1 MAKTLL
7 MERLRGETRL
17 AVIEDGALCEMY
29 IDRPGTDDIAGSIY
43 IGRVENVVPGMNA
56 AFVDIGMEKNGF
68 LSAGDIQV
76 GDSALAKK
84 LGGLRIE
91 KLVRPGQELLVQ
103 VIKAQSGQKGHRLSC
118 HVTLPGR
125 GMVLLPEVG
134 YVGVSRKIADPDER
148 ARLQGIARGMT
159 GETGRGVIVRTAAAG
174 MDGEALE
181 TEYRALCAMWEDI
194 QTRAAHLTAPRKVFS
209 NDSLALRCARDMLN
223 SDTDAVWVDGE
234 GLYREVL
241 SVVGN
246 LAPQW
251 IDRVRLHGGQA
262 PLFDLH
268 RVDAQLEKALSKYV
282 WLKSGGS
289 LVIEETEAMVVIDVN
304 TGKFT
309 GRGDVEDT
317 LYRLNREAA
326 AEIMRQLRLRDLG
339 GIIVVD
345 FIDMASPEHNEG
357 LVTLLKEL
365 ALRDRDRTTVVGMTG
380 LGLIEITRKKQRRPL
395 SKQLLHTCSDCGGDG
410 MVPSHETTARRAI
423 REIWRRRRMGNDGP
437 LLVETCESVA
447 GWLRSI
453 GVPEGGKVYGLAVK
467 GMKPGEYNI
476 SPADVSRLPDGCKTL
491 K

>member
-1 MAKTLL
+1 MVQTLL

-17 AVIEDGALCEMY
+17 AVMEDGALCEMY
-29 IDRPGTDDIAGSIY
+29 IERPGGDDIAGSVY
-43 IGRVENVVPGMNA
+43 LGRVENVVPGMNA
-56 AFVDIGMEKNGF
+56 AFVDIGMERNGF
-68 LSAGDIQV
+68 LSAGDIQI
-76 GDSALAKK
+76 GDAALSKR

-134 YVGVSRKIADPDER
+134 YAGVSRKIADPDER
-148 ARLQGIARGMT
+148 ARLQGIARGLT
-159 GETGRGVIVRTAAAG
+159 GESGRGVIVRTAAAG

-181 TEYRALCAMWEDI
+181 KEYRALCAMWEDI
-194 QTRAAHLTAPRKVFS
+194 ETRAAHLTAPRKVCS
-209 NDSLALRCARDMLN
+209 NDSLTLRCARDMLN
-223 SDTDAVWVDGE
+223 GDTDAVWVEGE
-234 GLYREVL
+234 ALYREVL
-241 SVVGN
+241 STVGS
-246 LAPQW
+246 LAPRW
-251 IDRVRLHGGQA
+251 IDRVKLHKGQA

-282 WLKSGGS
+282 WLKCGGS

-309 GRGDVEDT
+309 GSGDVEDT

-326 AEIMRQLRLRDLG
+326 VEIMRQLRLRDLG
-339 GIIVVD
+339 GIIVAD

-357 LVTLLKEL
+357 LVELLKDL
-365 ALRDRDRTTVVGMTG
+365 ARRDRDRTTVVGMTG
-380 LGLIEITRKKQRRPL
+380 LGLIEITRKKQRRSL

-410 MVPSHETTARRAI
+410 RVPSHETTARRAI
-423 REIWRRRRMGNDGP
+423 REIWRRRRMGNEGP
-437 LLVETCESVA
+437 LLVETCEPVA
-447 GWLRSI
+447 GWVRSI
-453 GVPEGGKVYGLAVK
+453 GVPEGGRVYGLAVK
-467 GMKPGEYNI
+467 DMKPGEYTV
-476 SPADVSRLPDGCKTL
+476 SPADESRLPDGCKTL